1 MAYQNRPPE
10 QPPLEFPYIGK
21 SKFIIYFLFYIYDTL
36 GDVNQYE
43 RIDKIG
49 QGTFG

>member
-1 MAYQNRPPE
+1 MTLQPRPAE
-10 QPPLEFPYIGK
+10 QAPPLEFPYIG
-21 SKFIIYFLFYIYDTL
+21 
-36 GDVNQYE
+36 DVSQYE

>member
-1 MAYQNRPPE
+1 MAYQTRPSE
-10 QPPLEFPYIGK
+10 QAAPLEFPYIG
-21 SKFIIYFLFYIYDTL
+21 
-36 GDVNQYE
+36 DVGQYE

>member
-1 MAYQNRPPE
+1 MATYQNRPPE
-10 QPPLEFPYIGK
+10 QAPLEFPYIG
-21 SKFIIYFLFYIYDTL
+21 
-36 GDVNQYE
+36 DVSQYE

>member
-1 MAYQNRPPE
+1 MAYQTRPPE
-10 QPPLEFPYIGK
+10 QAAHPPLEFPYI
-21 SKFIIYFLFYIYDTL
+21 

>member
-1 MAYQNRPPE
+1 MAHPNPLRPSSDQQQQPN
-10 QPPLEFPYIGK
+10 QPPLEFPYIGDVTQ
-21 SKFIIYFLFYIYDTL
+21 YD
-36 GDVNQYE
+36 

>member
-1 MAYQNRPPE
+1 MAFPTRPPE
-10 QPPLEFPYIGK
+10 QQAPLDFPYIGDV
-21 SKFIIYFLFYIYDTL
+21 SQYD
-36 GDVNQYE
+36 